1 MHYFSKDWLGTILKL
16 ISGWLVDKT
25 DRQCFGDTLLLHI
38 KISFRGQESPWHF
51 FQEEES
57 DPFTVGWIHNKWLQ
71 FFPCVSPYQWV
82 PKAGVNWLATP
93 GGGKLPVIEEFK
105 RLDNHV
111 IGTLGGDWSI
121 WISKGCD
128 LLLTLDYTIIQ
139 MHSFLTINCTLVK
152 ISSK

>member
-16 ISGWLVDKT
+16 TSGQLVDKT
-25 DRQCFGDTLLLHI
+25 DWQCFGDTLLLH
-38 KISFRGQESPWHF
+38 KQISCRGQESPWHF
-51 FQEEES
+51 FQEKRVILSLLDEYTTNDS
-57 DPFTVGWIHNKWLQ
+57 SSPPI
-71 FFPCVSPYQWV
+71 SPYQWA
-82 PKAGVNWLATP
+82 PKAGVNWLAIP
-93 GGGKLPVIEEFK
+93 GGGKLPAIEELK

-111 IGTLGGDWSI
+111 IGTLGGDSSI